1 MELDNVEGYQLDLIK
16 LALKDILEEDLFGG
30 KLSRG
35 IGKCKLNIEKIE
47 FVDKTNIQ
55 DYLFKK
61 SMKNKDVKEFL
72 EITNLE
78 LK

>member
-1 MELDNVEGYQLDLIK
+1 M
-16 LALKDILEEDLFGG
+16 LKDLFGG

-61 SMKNKDVKEFL
+61 SMKTKDVKEFL

>member
-1 MELDNVEGYQLDLIK
+1 MELDNVEEYQLDLIK

-61 SMKNKDVKEFL
+61 SMKTKDVKEFL